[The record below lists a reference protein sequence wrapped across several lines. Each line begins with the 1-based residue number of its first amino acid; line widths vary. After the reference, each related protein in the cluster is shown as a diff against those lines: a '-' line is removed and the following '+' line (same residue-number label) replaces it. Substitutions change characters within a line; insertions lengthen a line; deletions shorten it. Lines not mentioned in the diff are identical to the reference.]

1 MLLDKVL
8 NTITRVG
15 MVRSSDR
22 VLIGLSG
29 GADSVTL
36 AHALTELRAR
46 LEIDIELAHLHHGL
60 RPEADDDEAFC
71 RGLSEQLGLPFTSE
85 RVDVESLAARSK
97 RSLEE
102 QGRVSRYR
110 FLAELA
116 ARRDCTRIAVAHTM
130 NDQAET
136 FLMRALRGSGARGL
150 GSMRPVTAERIRPLI
165 ELRRDEILAFLSEHE
180 LGYRDD
186 PSNRDLR
193 FTRNR
198 LRHDILPRLGK
209 LNPQL
214 IETLAR
220 NAEILRD
227 EDDFMDQAA
236 RRAFD
241 ELASGNPKRGATVTL
256 SVEAL
261 GALEVAIKRR
271 VVRRAVEV
279 LRGHTRNLSQ
289 RHVEN
294 VLSLLDNG
302 KSGREIHLP
311 GLVVARSFDRLS
323 LSPGSGRFRRK
334 RPPNG
339 YTVYEYRLR
348 IPAELPI
355 LERQGLLTADL
366 IGPIRSG
373 DERPKVA
380 GNTVVVGVEGEAQDL
395 VVRSSRSADRFRP
408 LGAPGAKPLARYL
421 MDRKVAK
428 EERQGV
434 PLVVRPGSENRGDDI
449 LWVVGH
455 GVAESARLG
464 AGRVHLRLEWVGQ

>member
-1 MLLDKVL
+1 MLLDKIL
-8 NTITRVG
+8 ATITRFG
-15 MVRSSDR
+15 MVRPSDR
-22 VLIGLSG
+22 VLVGVSG

-36 AHALTELRAR
+36 SHVLTELRGR

-85 RVDVESLAARSK
+85 RVDVSSLAARSK

-110 FLAELA
+110 FLAKLA

-165 ELRRDEILAFLSEHE
+165 ELHRDEIVAFLRERE

-186 PSNRDLR
+186 PSNNDWR

-198 LRHDILPRLGK
+198 LRHDIFPRLGE

-214 IETLAR
+214 VETLAR

-227 EDDFMDQAA
+227 DDDFMDQAA
-236 RRAFD
+236 RLAFD
-241 ELASGNPKRGATVTL
+241 ELASGNLKRGATVTL
-256 SVEAL
+256 AVKAL
-261 GALEVAIKRR
+261 GALEIAIKRR

-289 RHVEN
+289 RHVED
-294 VLSLLDNG
+294 VLSLLENG

-323 LSPGSGRFRRK
+323 LSLGSGRSRRK
-334 RPPNG
+334 SSPNG
-339 YTVYEYRLR
+339 YNVYEYRLR
-348 IPAELPI
+348 IPAVLPI

-366 IGPIRSG
+366 VGSIRSG
-373 DERPKVA
+373 DKPPNVA
-380 GNTVVVGVEGEAQDL
+380 GNAVVVGVEGRAQDL
-395 VVRSSRSADRFRP
+395 VVRSPRSADRFRA

-428 EERQGV
+428 EERQRV
-434 PLVVRPGSENRGDDI
+434 PLVVRQGSENRGDDI

-455 GVAESARLG
+455 GVAETARLG